1 MSIDCTLQRR
11 CISNTEQNSRPIIY
25 KTDHSIWNTSL
36 LSISALYLSK
46 VPGPDFSIA
55 SLLYILTLFPKN
67 KKIKKKKKDYLLY
80 FLKKKPTHA
89 HEKLV
94 HLSSTFICHFPL
106 IYIEIIHFTIKS
118 PILWWSRKCTCFFC
132 SCKLSEGN
140 TIAPPFETLFLPH
153 QRPFTA
159 HPAGLKTFWNA
170 VSRNEQNKNQS
181 AKS

>member
-118 PILWWSRKCTCFFC
+118 PILWWSRKCTCFYLKEIQLHLHLKHYFYLIKGP
-132 SCKLSEGN
+132 SLPIQLVLKH
-140 TIAPPFETLFLPH
+140 FEML
-153 QRPFTA
+153 
-159 HPAGLKTFWNA
+159 
-170 VSRNEQNKNQS
+170 
-181 AKS
+181 